1 MPDKYEELLSVFDKL
16 EEHYADMQDI
26 EFTIQKKKL
35 WVLQTRN
42 GKRTTNAAIKIAVD
56 LVNENVISK
65 KEALIRINPESLEQ
79 LLHTTLDT
87 TAKKEVLTKG
97 LPASPGDS

>member
-1 MPDKYEELLSVFDKL
+1 MPDKYEELISVFNKL
-16 EEHYADMQDI
+16 EEHYTDMQDI

-65 KEALIRINPESLEQ
+65 KE
-79 LLHTTLDT
+79 
-87 TAKKEVLTKG
+87 V
-97 LPASPGDS
+97 

>member
-1 MPDKYEELLSVFDKL
+1 MKNLISVFNKL
-16 EEHYADMQDI
+16 EEHYMDMQDI

-65 KEALIRINPESLEQ
+65 KEALIRIIQ
-79 LLHTTLDT
+79 
-87 TAKKEVLTKG
+87 KV
-97 LPASPGDS
+97 

>member
-1 MPDKYEELLSVFDKL
+1 M
-16 EEHYADMQDI
+16 
-26 EFTIQKKKL
+26 
-35 WVLQTRN
+35 LQTRN

-79 LLHTTLDT
+79 LLHPTLDP
-87 TAKKEVLTKG
+87 TARRK
-97 LPASPGDS
+97 S